1 MKPAVRGKNR
11 CRSSSAMLNKADN
24 VVFSESPVYETLC
37 GELKEEQKHEL
48 ICRISEI
55 LGPSPSNISMAEKI
69 FDCFRYDLA
78 QYILH
83 HEYNS
88 PRGVSADLLLW
99 LETRVDPGKAESVS
113 EFFRK
118 YMRRV
123 CP

>member
-1 MKPAVRGKNR
+1 
-11 CRSSSAMLNKADN
+11 MLNKADN
-24 VVFSESPVYETLC
+24 VVFSESPVYETLST
-37 GELKEEQKHEL
+37 ELKEEQKHEL

-69 FDCFRYDLA
+69 FDCFRFDFA

-88 PRGVSADLLLW
+88 PRGISADLLLW
-99 LETRVDPGKAESVS
+99 LETRVDPCKAESVS

-118 YMRRV
+118 YMQRA
-123 CP
+123 